1 MLMGMDNNPSTKNI
15 VVVQDM
21 TNGLSHVIE
30 SETNGGEDV
39 KKYVSVVSPTA
50 PRPVPLSQMTWEE
63 AEIDAF
69 CIVRLLDPS
78 LPPEREPS
86 ESESQIKK
94 EVELTIKC
102 AKKRLNKQN

>member
-1 MLMGMDNNPSTKNI
+1 M
-15 VVVQDM
+15 
-21 TNGLSHVIE
+21 
-30 SETNGGEDV
+30 
-39 KKYVSVVSPTA
+39 KKHVSVVSPTA
-50 PRPVPLSQMTWEE
+50 PRPVTLSQMTWEE
-63 AEIDAF
+63 AEMDAF

-78 LPPEREPS
+78 LLPEREPS

>member
-1 MLMGMDNNPSTKNI
+1 MEYDSISKNI
-15 VVVQDM
+15 VVVQDL
-21 TNGLSHVIE
+21 TNGLGHVIE

-78 LPPEREPS
+78 LSPEREPS

>member
-1 MLMGMDNNPSTKNI
+1 MHMDNNPSTKNI
-15 VVVQDM
+15 VVVQDL
-21 TNGLSHVIE
+21 TNGLGHVIE
-30 SETNGGEDV
+30 SETNGGRRCEEARFCRV
-39 KKYVSVVSPTA
+39 PTA

-63 AEIDAF
+63 AEMDVFRIAQ
-69 CIVRLLDPS
+69 LYDPS
-78 LPPEREPS
+78 LLPDREPS

>member
-78 LPPEREPS
+78 LSPEREPS

>member
-1 MLMGMDNNPSTKNI
+1 MEYDSISKNI
-15 VVVQDM
+15 VVVQDL
-21 TNGLSHVIE
+21 TNGLGHVIE

-63 AEIDAF
+63 AEMNVFRIAQ
-69 CIVRLLDPS
+69 LYDPS
-78 LPPEREPS
+78 LLPDREPS